1 MQISTTHDLLFPFD
15 NTYARLPERFFARL
29 PPTPVSEPGLIRLN
43 ENLALH
49 LGLSPERL
57 ITPEGIEVLAGNRV
71 PERAEPLATAYAGF
85 QFGNWVPQLGDGR
98 AILLGELIDRDGVRR
113 DVQLK
118 GAGRTPFSRNG
129 DGRAGLGPVLREY
142 IISEA
147 MAALGIA
154 TTRSLAAV
162 TTGDQIV
169 RETHQPGAVL
179 TRVAQS
185 HIRVGTFQ
193 FFAARRDEDAVRV
206 LADHVIDRHY
216 PDASQADN
224 PILALLAAVI
234 ERQAELV
241 AHWQLVGFIH
251 GVMNTD
257 NMSIAGETI
266 DYGPCAFMDSYHPD
280 TVYSSIDVRGRYAF
294 GNQPSIAHWNLGGLA
309 NALLPLIADD
319 QSAAVALA
327 TEAIQTFPVRFEH
340 FYRAGLQRKLG
351 LTEAREGDFALA
363 QDLLTRMAENAAD
376 FTLTFRRLSD
386 GVGESSQ
393 NDEVVSGLF
402 EDPAVF
408 DEWALRWRHRLA
420 SESRSAAERQTDMRS
435 VNPAFIPRNHRVEEV
450 IKAAVDEG
458 DLAPFE
464 QLIEVLVSP
473 YDEQPSQE
481 RYAAPPRPEQIVRET
496 FCGT

>member
-1 MQISTTHDLLFPFD
+1 
-15 NTYARLPERFFARL
+15 
-29 PPTPVSEPGLIRLN
+29 
-43 ENLALH
+43 
-49 LGLSPERL
+49 
-57 ITPEGIEVLAGNRV
+57 
-71 PERAEPLATAYAGF
+71 
-85 QFGNWVPQLGDGR
+85 
-98 AILLGELIDRDGVRR
+98 
-113 DVQLK
+113 
-118 GAGRTPFSRNG
+118 
-129 DGRAGLGPVLREY
+129 
-142 IISEA
+142 
-147 MAALGIA
+147 
-154 TTRSLAAV
+154 
-162 TTGDQIV
+162 
-169 RETHQPGAVL
+169 
-179 TRVAQS
+179 
-185 HIRVGTFQ
+185 
-193 FFAARRDEDAVRV
+193 
-206 LADHVIDRHY
+206 
-216 PDASQADN
+216 
-224 PILALLAAVI
+224 
-234 ERQAELV
+234 
-241 AHWQLVGFIH
+241 
-251 GVMNTD
+251 
-257 NMSIAGETI
+257 MSIAGETI

-327 TEAIQTFPVRFEH
+327 TEVIQTFPVRFEH

-351 LTEAREGDFALA
+351 LTEAREGDVALA

-393 NDEVVSGLF
+393 SDEVVSGLF
-402 EDPAVF
+402 EDPAAF
-408 DEWALRWRHRLA
+408 DEWAVRWRHRLA
-420 SESRSAAERQTDMRS
+420 GERRSAAERQRDMRS

-464 QLIEVLVSP
+464 QLIEVLASP